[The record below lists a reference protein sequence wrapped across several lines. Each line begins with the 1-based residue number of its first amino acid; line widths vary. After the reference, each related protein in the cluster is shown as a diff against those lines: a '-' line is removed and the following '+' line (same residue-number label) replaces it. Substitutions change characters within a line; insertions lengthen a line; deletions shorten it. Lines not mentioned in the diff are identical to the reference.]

1 MTSRLFGRMS
11 WRGRD
16 LPISAP
22 DDSWFEWLTLFTGL
36 AVRPMKASDDPV
48 VLAVED
54 SRHVRVDGRALRSF
68 ESEADL
74 RVWLG
79 LTVSDVLI
87 QRSDFTVLHAAA
99 FLADG
104 RAVLVSGPPW
114 SGKSSFAL
122 EARRL
127 GLAVLGDDQV
137 ALDPSSERVFA
148 VPRPIKRRIRSQAD
162 RAGVSAAAVLARI
175 EDEDVAIE
183 PLGLDTAS
191 ASWLVEGRPVALV
204 LQVARH
210 AGPGVRFEVPT
221 AFEARRGM
229 LDQMRCYA
237 PGFLSALGEC
247 ARFLG
252 RYPVRRVSV
261 GDGET
266 HSAVLEACSIAAAET
281 GRPREGR

>member
-1 MTSRLFGRMS
+1 MTSHIFGRMT

-16 LPISAP
+16 LRVSAP
-22 DDSWFEWLTLFTGL
+22 DASWFEWLTLFTGL
-36 AVRPMKASDDPV
+36 PVQPTPASEGPV

-68 ESEADL
+68 ASEEDL

-99 FLADG
+99 FLVG
-104 RAVLVSGPPW
+104 EQAVLVSGPPW

-122 EARRL
+122 ETRQL
-127 GLAVLGDDQV
+127 GLSVLGDDQV
-137 ALDPSSERVFA
+137 GLDPSSERVFA

-221 AFEARRGM
+221 PFEATRAL

-237 PGFLSALGEC
+237 PEFLPALGEC

-252 RYPVRRVSV
+252 RYPIRRVSV
-261 GDGET
+261 GDSET
-266 HSAVLEACSIAAAET
+266 RAAVLEACSIAATET
-281 GRPREGR
+281 GRLREGR

>member
-1 MTSRLFGRMS
+1 MTSHIFGRMT

-16 LPISAP
+16 LRVSAP
-22 DDSWFEWLTLFTGL
+22 DASWFEWLTLFTGL
-36 AVRPMKASDDPV
+36 AVRPTPASEGPV

-54 SRHVRVDGRALRSF
+54 SRHVRVDGRAQRSF

-87 QRSDFTVLHAAA
+87 QRSDLTVLHAAA
-99 FLADG
+99 FLVDG

-122 EARRL
+122 EARQL
-127 GLAVLGDDQV
+127 GLPVLGDDQV
-137 ALDPSSERVFA
+137 GLDPSSERVFA
-148 VPRPIKRRIRSQAD
+148 VPRPIKRRIRSHAD
-162 RAGVSAAAVLARI
+162 RAGVSAKAVQARI
-175 EDEDVAIE
+175 EDEDVALE
-183 PLGLDTAS
+183 PPGPAVAS
-191 ASWLVEGRPVALV
+191 SFDEGRPVGLV

-221 AFEARRGM
+221 PFEASRAL

-237 PGFLSALGEC
+237 PEFLPALGEC

-252 RYPVRRVSV
+252 RCPIRRVSV

-281 GRPREGR
+281 GRLRQDP